1 MKRLLAALLLCLW
14 AALASAAPAADAA
27 NGLVPL
33 PALKSRV
40 TDLTSTLAVEQIQQL
55 ESRLAEFEAKK
66 GSQIAVLLLPTTQ
79 PEVIEQFG
87 IRLAEAWKL
96 GRKGVDDGVIVI
108 VAKDDRALRIEVGYG
123 LEGALNDATAKRI
136 ISEIMVPALKQGNY
150 FGALQTGVA
159 AVIGVIEGEP
169 LPAAQGETGTGNGL
183 PGGISENVF
192 LVGLAAVAIGGAIVR
207 FFLGNLLGSA
217 LVGGITGVAG
227 WWLIGSVIGA
237 AIGGIGGFLLAM
249 FGFDLLLSILLNSG
263 NSRGGRGGGGG
274 SWSGGGGGFGG
285 GGASGRW

>member
-1 MKRLLAALLLCLW
+1 MKRLLAAFLLCVW
-14 AALASAAPAADAA
+14 ALLASAAPAAE
-27 NGLVPL
+27 GLVPL
-33 PALKSRV
+33 PVLKSRV
-40 TDLTSTLAVEQIQQL
+40 TDLTGTLAVEQMQQL

-66 GSQIAVLLLPTTQ
+66 GSQVAVLLLPTTQ
-79 PEVIEQFG
+79 PEAIEQFG
-87 IRLAEAWKL
+87 IRLAEAWKV
-96 GRKGVDDGVIVI
+96 GRKNVDDGVIVI

-136 ISEIMVPALKQGNY
+136 VSEIMVPALKQGDY
-150 FGALQTGVA
+150 FGALQNGVA
-159 AVIGVIEGEP
+159 SVTGVIEGEP
-169 LPAAQGETGTGNGL
+169 LPPAVQGQTGTSNGL
-183 PGGISENVF
+183 PGGISENIF

-217 LVGGITGVAG
+217 VVGGLTGVAG
-227 WWLIGSVIGA
+227 WWLIGSVVGA

-274 SWSGGGGGFGG
+274 GSWGGGGGGFGG